1 MTYRIGSSCAGIG
14 VEIGRYEWRILFRP
28 EKRRLLA
35 GCGEIDITFVVQ
47 QVNFIGLFHV
57 GIGEQDCVRNHYGL
71 VQAELKEIVGQPLSL
86 FKILSCSG

>member
-35 GCGEIDITFVVQ
+35 GCGEIDVAFVVQ
-47 QVNFIGLFHV
+47 
-57 GIGEQDCVRNHYGL
+57 
-71 VQAELKEIVGQPLSL
+71 
-86 FKILSCSG
+86 